1 VLSFE
6 DDCLEP
12 DVQFPE
18 CLKTNRQFEVN
29 ANIVKRIP
37 DKGLFYMF
45 YNMPFDKQ
53 QVEAAKELEQRGW
66 MYNESNMRWYR
77 KEGSK

>member
-1 VLSFE
+1 MRPYSRISAMLDPIPQTDDQERYEMLSLE

-29 ANIVKRIP
+29 TNIVKRIP

-53 QVEAAKELEQRGW
+53 
-66 MYNESNMRWYR
+66 
-77 KEGSK
+77 